1 MNYIIANGICCCLQC
16 CCKELFETMQKIMGK
31 TSFIKTM
38 YFVVYAAFVAILMGA
53 FIFLRDWP
61 FFMSYFAQGIHCDE
75 ASDFDCITVSLL
87 YRIVTSIAVFIAFI
101 LVVMSLCTFRVSH
114 ILNEGLFFSKFVIIT
129 AIFIILLQFDNS
141 IYEHLST
148 AYQYISYIFLVCQVI
163 ISFKVGNYFS

>member
-1 MNYIIANGICCCLQC
+1 
-16 CCKELFETMQKIMGK
+16 MQKLMGK

-53 FIFLRDWP
+53 FVFLRDWP
-61 FFMSYFAQGIHCDE
+61 FFMTYVARGIHCEE

-87 YRIVTSIAVFIAFI
+87 YRIVTSIAVFIVFVI
-101 LVVMSLCTFRVSH
+101 VVMSLCTVRVSH

-129 AIFIILLQFDNS
+129 AIFIIFLQFDSS
-141 IYEHLST
+141 IYEHLSS

-163 ISFKVGNYFS
+163 LSINQGIILVDLGYLWGIKWA